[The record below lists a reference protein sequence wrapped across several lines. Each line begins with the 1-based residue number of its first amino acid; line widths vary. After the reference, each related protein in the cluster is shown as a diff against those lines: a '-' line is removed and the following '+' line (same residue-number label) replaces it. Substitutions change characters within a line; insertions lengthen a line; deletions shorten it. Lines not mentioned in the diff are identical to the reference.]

1 MKEEWCVSKLI
12 WEFISPRIAF
22 HFKLKTSLSSVHR
35 FSQWFWYEE
44 QEGVLRSYMALSN
57 NYRQLKTESKF
68 AGNFLFLKGH
78 ITRVIIRACR
88 CTGIWQWTMNREI
101 FPKIWIIFEQ
111 CPTFVFLPRVVGRTE
126 TKAPPGTRRV
136 YSVRCTGNIKMCID
150 RPNRSRVTPCTA
162 GNTPIRRDHGWQQQM
177 VLSQSFN
184 NKWVLVQLNLGLPLK
199 KILTENNCFFF

>member
-136 YSVRCTGNIKMCID
+136 YAAPGILKCVSIGPTEAELH
-150 RPNRSRVTPCTA
+150 RVQRGIHRYGATTV
-162 GNTPIRRDHGWQQQM
+162 D
-177 VLSQSFN
+177 S
-184 NKWVLVQLNLGLPLK
+184 NKW
-199 KILTENNCFFF
+199 CFHNHSIISESLYNSTWAYL